1 MAAPLPRMSKI
12 TLPAPPWQ
20 HALATVLA
28 GTWSLEQGLAR
39 LFDRLEAGR

>member
-1 MAAPLPRMSKI
+1 MAASLSRTSEI

-28 GTWSLEQGLAR
+28 GTWSFEQGLAR